1 MTPQFKR
8 SPPTIKNHQNLI
20 IPPNFL
26 QRIDTT
32 RTACQVSGMRDY
44 QGEEILVISREL
56 FDELGSFQGIETD
69 VVRYLE
75 AILDPANNFFM
86 DRGKAE
92 EDPSFKQIIPY
103 ALFHHNG
110 RYLHYTRGK
119 SGGESRLHAQGSVGI
134 GGHINPIDERADP
147 LGRETYLAGVEREID
162 EELNIT
168 GGHQNR
174 IVGLLN
180 DDSNDVGKV
189 HLGVVHIFDLESDEI
204 TSAEDALAN
213 LAFQSAE
220 DLKGSLH
227 DTLETWSKFCAD
239 ELI

>member
-1 MTPQFKR
+1 
-8 SPPTIKNHQNLI
+8 
-20 IPPNFL
+20 
-26 QRIDTT
+26 
-32 RTACQVSGMRDY
+32 MRDY
-44 QGEEILVISREL
+44 QGEEILVISRQL
-56 FDELGSFQGIETD
+56 FDELGAFQGIKTD
-69 VVRYLE
+69 VDGYLE

-92 EDPSFKQIIPY
+92 DDPSFKQIIPY

-110 RYLHYTRGK
+110 KYLHYTRGK
-119 SGGESRLHAQGSVGI
+119 SGGESRLHAQGSVGV
-134 GGHINPIDERADP
+134 GGHINPVDERADP
-147 LGRETYLAGVEREID
+147 LGKATYLAGVEREID

-189 HLGVVHIFDLESDEI
+189 HLGVVHIFDLESENV

-213 LAFQSAE
+213 LAFQSSE
-220 DLKGSLH
+220 DLTGKLHGS
-227 DTLETWSKFCAD
+227 LETWSRFCID

>member
-1 MTPQFKR
+1 M
-8 SPPTIKNHQNLI
+8 
-20 IPPNFL
+20 
-26 QRIDTT
+26 QRIDTSES
-32 RTACQVSGMRDY
+32 ACQTLQMRDY
-44 QGEEILVISREL
+44 QGEEILVISRQL
-56 FDELGSFQGIETD
+56 FDELGAFQGIKTD
-69 VVRYLE
+69 VDGYLE

-92 EDPSFKQIIPY
+92 DDPSFKQIIPY

-110 RYLHYTRGK
+110 KYLHYTRGK
-119 SGGESRLHAQGSVGI
+119 SGGESRLHAQGSVGV
-134 GGHINPIDERADP
+134 GGHINPVDERADP
-147 LGRETYLAGVEREID
+147 LGKATYLAGVEREID

-189 HLGVVHIFDLESDEI
+189 HLGVVHIFDLESENV

-213 LAFQSAE
+213 LAFQSSE
-220 DLKGSLH
+220 DLTGKLHGS
-227 DTLETWSKFCAD
+227 LETWSRFCID

>member
-1 MTPQFKR
+1 M
-8 SPPTIKNHQNLI
+8 
-20 IPPNFL
+20 
-26 QRIDTT
+26 QRIDT
-32 RTACQVSGMRDY
+32 RESACQPLWMRDY
-44 QGEEILVISREL
+44 QGEEILVISRQL
-56 FDELGSFQGIETD
+56 FDELGSFQGIKTD
-69 VVRYLE
+69 VDGYLQ

-92 EDPSFKQIIPY
+92 DDPSFKQIIPY
-103 ALFHHNG
+103 ALFHHDG
-110 RYLHYTRGK
+110 KYLHYTRGK
-119 SGGESRLHAQGSVGI
+119 SGGESRLHAQGSVGV
-134 GGHINPIDERADP
+134 GGHINPVDERADP
-147 LGRETYLAGVEREID
+147 LGKATYLAGVEREID

-189 HLGVVHIFDLESDEI
+189 HLGVVHIFDLESEEV

-213 LAFQSAE
+213 LAFQSSD
-220 DLKGSLH
+220 DLKGKLH
-227 DTLETWSKFCAD
+227 GSLETWSRFCID

>member
-1 MTPQFKR
+1 
-8 SPPTIKNHQNLI
+8 
-20 IPPNFL
+20 
-26 QRIDTT
+26 
-32 RTACQVSGMRDY
+32 MRDY

-56 FDELGSFQGIETD
+56 FDELGSFQGIQTD
-69 VVRYLE
+69 TLRYLE

-103 ALFHHNG
+103 AIFHHNG
-110 RYLHYTRGK
+110 HYLHYTRGK

-134 GGHINPIDERADP
+134 GGHINPVDERTDP

-162 EELNIT
+162 EELNII
-168 GGHQNR
+168 GGHKNR
-174 IVGLLN
+174 IVALLN
-180 DDSNDVGKV
+180 DDSNDVGAV
-189 HLGVVHIFDLESDEI
+189 HLGVVHIFDLDSNEV

-220 DLKGSLH
+220 DLKGKLH
-227 DTLETWSKFCAD
+227 PTLETWSKFCVD

>member
-1 MTPQFKR
+1 
-8 SPPTIKNHQNLI
+8 
-20 IPPNFL
+20 
-26 QRIDTT
+26 
-32 RTACQVSGMRDY
+32 MRDY
-44 QGEEILVISREL
+44 QGEEILVISRQL
-56 FDELGSFQGIETD
+56 FDELGAFQGIKTD
-69 VVRYLE
+69 VDGYLE

-92 EDPSFKQIIPY
+92 DDPSFKQLIPY

-110 RYLHYTRGK
+110 KYLHYTRGK
-119 SGGESRLHAQGSVGI
+119 SGGESRLHAQGSVGV
-134 GGHINPIDERADP
+134 GGHINPVDERADP
-147 LGRETYLAGVEREID
+147 LGKATYLAGVEREID

-189 HLGVVHIFDLESDEI
+189 HLGVVHIFDLESENV

-213 LAFQSAE
+213 LAFQSSE
-220 DLKGSLH
+220 DLKGKLH
-227 DTLETWSKFCAD
+227 GSLETWSRFCVD

>member
-1 MTPQFKR
+1 
-8 SPPTIKNHQNLI
+8 
-20 IPPNFL
+20 
-26 QRIDTT
+26 
-32 RTACQVSGMRDY
+32 MRDY
-44 QGEEILVISREL
+44 QGEEILVISRQL
-56 FDELGSFQGIETD
+56 FDELGAFQGIKTD
-69 VVRYLE
+69 VDGYLE

-92 EDPSFKQIIPY
+92 DDPSFKQIIPY
-103 ALFHHNG
+103 ALFQHNG
-110 RYLHYTRGK
+110 KYLHYTRGK
-119 SGGESRLHAQGSVGI
+119 SGGESRLHAQGSVGV
-134 GGHINPIDERADP
+134 GGHINPVDERADP
-147 LGRETYLAGVEREID
+147 LGKATYLAGVEREID

-189 HLGVVHIFDLESDEI
+189 HLGVVHIFDLESEEV

-213 LAFQSAE
+213 LAVQSSD
-220 DLKGSLH
+220 DLTGKLHGS
-227 DTLETWSKFCAD
+227 LETWSRFCVD

>member
-1 MTPQFKR
+1 M
-8 SPPTIKNHQNLI
+8 
-20 IPPNFL
+20 
-26 QRIDTT
+26 QRIDT
-32 RTACQVSGMRDY
+32 RESACQPLWMRDY
-44 QGEEILVISREL
+44 QGEEILVISRQL
-56 FDELGSFQGIETD
+56 FDELGSFQGIKTD
-69 VVRYLE
+69 VDGYLQ

-92 EDPSFKQIIPY
+92 DDPSFKQIIPY
-103 ALFHHNG
+103 ALFHHDG
-110 RYLHYTRGK
+110 KYLHYTRGK
-119 SGGESRLHAQGSVGI
+119 SGGESRLHAQGSVGV
-134 GGHINPIDERADP
+134 GGHINPVDERADP
-147 LGRETYLAGVEREID
+147 LGKATYLAGVEREID

-189 HLGVVHIFDLESDEI
+189 HLGVVHIFDLESEDV

-213 LAFQSAE
+213 LAFQSSE
-220 DLKGSLH
+220 DLTGKFHGS
-227 DTLETWSKFCAD
+227 LETWSRFCVD

>member
-1 MTPQFKR
+1 M
-8 SPPTIKNHQNLI
+8 
-20 IPPNFL
+20 
-26 QRIDTT
+26 QRIDT
-32 RTACQVSGMRDY
+32 RESACQPLWMRDY
-44 QGEEILVISREL
+44 QGEEILVISRQL
-56 FDELGSFQGIETD
+56 FDELGSFQGIKTD
-69 VVRYLE
+69 VDGYLQ

-92 EDPSFKQIIPY
+92 DDPSFKQIIPY

-110 RYLHYTRGK
+110 KYLHYTRGK
-119 SGGESRLHAQGSVGI
+119 SGGESRLHAQGSVGV
-134 GGHINPIDERADP
+134 GGHINPVDERADP
-147 LGRETYLAGVEREID
+147 LGKATYLAGVEREID

-189 HLGVVHIFDLESDEI
+189 HLGVVHIFDLESEDV

-213 LAFQSAE
+213 LAFQSSE
-220 DLKGSLH
+220 DLTGKLHGS
-227 DTLETWSKFCAD
+227 LETWSRFCVD
-239 ELI
+239 KLI

>member
-1 MTPQFKR
+1 
-8 SPPTIKNHQNLI
+8 
-20 IPPNFL
+20 
-26 QRIDTT
+26 
-32 RTACQVSGMRDY
+32 MRDY
-44 QGEEILVISREL
+44 QGEEILVISRQL
-56 FDELGSFQGIETD
+56 FDELGAFQGIKTD
-69 VVRYLE
+69 VDGYLE

-92 EDPSFKQIIPY
+92 DDPSFKQIIPY
-103 ALFHHNG
+103 ALFHHDG
-110 RYLHYTRGK
+110 KYLHYTRGK
-119 SGGESRLHAQGSVGI
+119 SGGESRLHAQGSVGV
-134 GGHINPIDERADP
+134 GGHINPVDERADP
-147 LGRETYLAGVEREID
+147 LGKATYLAGVEREID

-189 HLGVVHIFDLESDEI
+189 HLGVVHIFDLESEEV

-213 LAFQSAE
+213 LAFQSSD
-220 DLKGSLH
+220 DLKGKLH
-227 DTLETWSKFCAD
+227 GSLETWSRFCID

>member
-1 MTPQFKR
+1 
-8 SPPTIKNHQNLI
+8 
-20 IPPNFL
+20 
-26 QRIDTT
+26 
-32 RTACQVSGMRDY
+32 MRDY
-44 QGEEILVISREL
+44 QGEEILVISRQL
-56 FDELGSFQGIETD
+56 FDELGAFQGIKTNID
-69 VVRYLE
+69 GHLE

-92 EDPSFKQIIPY
+92 DDPSFKQIIPY

-110 RYLHYTRGK
+110 KYLHYTRGK
-119 SGGESRLHAQGSVGI
+119 SGGESRLHAQGSVGV
-134 GGHINPIDERADP
+134 GGHINPVDERADP
-147 LGRETYLAGVEREID
+147 LGKATYLAGVEREID

-180 DDSNDVGKV
+180 DDNNAVGKV
-189 HLGVVHIFDLESDEI
+189 HLGVVHIFDLESEDV

-213 LAFQSAE
+213 LAFQTSE
-220 DLKGSLH
+220 DLTGRLH
-227 DTLETWSKFCAD
+227 DTLETWSRFCID

>member
-1 MTPQFKR
+1 M
-8 SPPTIKNHQNLI
+8 
-20 IPPNFL
+20 
-26 QRIDTT
+26 QRIDTSES
-32 RTACQVSGMRDY
+32 ACQTLRMRDY
-44 QGEEILVISREL
+44 QGEEILVISRQL
-56 FDELGSFQGIETD
+56 FDELGAFQGIKTD
-69 VVRYLE
+69 VDGYLE

-92 EDPSFKQIIPY
+92 DDPSFKQIIPY
-103 ALFHHNG
+103 ALFQHNG
-110 RYLHYTRGK
+110 KYLHYTRGK
-119 SGGESRLHAQGSVGI
+119 SGGESRLHAQGSVGV
-134 GGHINPIDERADP
+134 GGHINPVDERADP
-147 LGRETYLAGVEREID
+147 LGKATYLAGVEREID

-189 HLGVVHIFDLESDEI
+189 HLGVVHIFDLESENV

-213 LAFQSAE
+213 LAFQSSE
-220 DLKGSLH
+220 DLTGKLHGS
-227 DTLETWSKFCAD
+227 LETWSRFCID

>member
-1 MTPQFKR
+1 
-8 SPPTIKNHQNLI
+8 
-20 IPPNFL
+20 
-26 QRIDTT
+26 
-32 RTACQVSGMRDY
+32 MRDY
-44 QGEEILVISREL
+44 QGEEILVISRQL
-56 FDELGSFQGIETD
+56 FDELGAFQGIKTD
-69 VVRYLE
+69 VDGYLE

-92 EDPSFKQIIPY
+92 DDPSFKQIIPY

-110 RYLHYTRGK
+110 KYLHYTRGK
-119 SGGESRLHAQGSVGI
+119 SGGESRLHAQGSVGV
-134 GGHINPIDERADP
+134 GGHINPVDERADP
-147 LGRETYLAGVEREID
+147 LGKATYLAGVEREID

-189 HLGVVHIFDLESDEI
+189 HLGVVHIFDLESEDV

-213 LAFQSAE
+213 LAFQSSD
-220 DLKGSLH
+220 DLTGKLHGS
-227 DTLETWSKFCAD
+227 LETWSRFCVD
-239 ELI
+239 KLI

>member
-1 MTPQFKR
+1 
-8 SPPTIKNHQNLI
+8 
-20 IPPNFL
+20 
-26 QRIDTT
+26 
-32 RTACQVSGMRDY
+32 MRDY
-44 QGEEILVISREL
+44 QGEEILVISRQL
-56 FDELGSFQGIETD
+56 FDELGAFQGIKTD
-69 VVRYLE
+69 IDGHLE

-92 EDPSFKQIIPY
+92 DDPSFKQIIPY

-110 RYLHYTRGK
+110 KYLHYTRGK
-119 SGGESRLHAQGSVGI
+119 SGGESRLHAQGSVGV
-134 GGHINPIDERADP
+134 GGHINPVDERADP
-147 LGRETYLAGVEREID
+147 LGKATYLAGVEREID

-180 DDSNDVGKV
+180 DDNNAVGKV
-189 HLGVVHIFDLESDEI
+189 HLGVVHIFDLESEDV

-213 LAFQSAE
+213 LAFQTSE
-220 DLKGSLH
+220 DLTGRLH
-227 DTLETWSKFCAD
+227 DTLETWSRFCID

>member
-1 MTPQFKR
+1 
-8 SPPTIKNHQNLI
+8 
-20 IPPNFL
+20 
-26 QRIDTT
+26 
-32 RTACQVSGMRDY
+32 MRDY

-56 FDELGSFQGIETD
+56 FDEIGSFQGIETN
-69 VVRYLE
+69 VVKYLE
-75 AILDPANNFFM
+75 TILDPANNFFM
-86 DRGKAE
+86 DRGQAE

-103 ALFHHNG
+103 ALFHHKG

-119 SGGESRLHAQGSVGI
+119 SGGESRLHSQGSLGI

-147 LGRETYLAGVEREID
+147 LGRETYLAGVEREIE
-162 EELNIT
+162 EELNIS

-189 HLGVVHIFDLESDEI
+189 HLGIVHIFDLESDDV

-213 LAFQSAE
+213 LAFQSVE

-227 DTLETWSKFCAD
+227 ETLETWSKFCAG

>member
-1 MTPQFKR
+1 MQT
-8 SPPTIKNHQNLI
+8 
-20 IPPNFL
+20 
-26 QRIDTT
+26 IDTSES
-32 RTACQVSGMRDY
+32 ACQTLRMRDY
-44 QGEEILVISREL
+44 QGEEILVISRQL
-56 FDELGSFQGIETD
+56 FDELGAFQGIKTD
-69 VVRYLE
+69 VDGYLE

-92 EDPSFKQIIPY
+92 DDPSFKQIIPY
-103 ALFHHNG
+103 ALFQHNG
-110 RYLHYTRGK
+110 KYLHYTRGK
-119 SGGESRLHAQGSVGI
+119 SGGESRLHAQGSVGV
-134 GGHINPIDERADP
+134 GGHINPVDERADP
-147 LGRETYLAGVEREID
+147 LGKATYLAGVEREID

-189 HLGVVHIFDLESDEI
+189 HLGVVHIFDLESENV

-213 LAFQSAE
+213 LAFQSSE
-220 DLKGSLH
+220 DLTGKLHGS
-227 DTLETWSKFCAD
+227 LETWSRFCID

>member
-1 MTPQFKR
+1 M
-8 SPPTIKNHQNLI
+8 
-20 IPPNFL
+20 
-26 QRIDTT
+26 QRIDT
-32 RTACQVSGMRDY
+32 RESACQPLWMRDY
-44 QGEEILVISREL
+44 QGEEILVISRQL
-56 FDELGSFQGIETD
+56 FDELGSFQGIKTD
-69 VVRYLE
+69 VDGYLQ

-92 EDPSFKQIIPY
+92 DDPSFKQIIPY
-103 ALFHHNG
+103 ALFHHDG
-110 RYLHYTRGK
+110 KYLHYTRGK
-119 SGGESRLHAQGSVGI
+119 SGGESRLHAQGSVGV
-134 GGHINPIDERADP
+134 GGHINPVDERADP
-147 LGRETYLAGVEREID
+147 LGKATYLAGVEREID

-189 HLGVVHIFDLESDEI
+189 HLGVVHIFDLESEDV

-213 LAFQSAE
+213 LAFQSSE
-220 DLKGSLH
+220 DLTGKLHGS
-227 DTLETWSKFCAD
+227 LETWSRFCVD

>member
-1 MTPQFKR
+1 
-8 SPPTIKNHQNLI
+8 
-20 IPPNFL
+20 
-26 QRIDTT
+26 
-32 RTACQVSGMRDY
+32 MRDY
-44 QGEEILVISREL
+44 QGEEILVISRQL
-56 FDELGSFQGIETD
+56 FDELGAFQGIKTD
-69 VVRYLE
+69 VDGYLE

-92 EDPSFKQIIPY
+92 DDPSFKQLIPY

-110 RYLHYTRGK
+110 KYLHYTRGK
-119 SGGESRLHAQGSVGI
+119 SGGESRLHAQGSVGV
-134 GGHINPIDERADP
+134 GGHINPVDERADP
-147 LGRETYLAGVEREID
+147 LGKATYLAGVEREID

-189 HLGVVHIFDLESDEI
+189 HLGVVHIFDLESEDV

-213 LAFQSAE
+213 LAFQSSE
-220 DLKGSLH
+220 DLTGKLHGS
-227 DTLETWSKFCAD
+227 LETWSRFCVD